1 MNQEPRRT
9 TRPVRRT
16 PARARRPA
24 RRKRSVISLP
34 RIGLVLAVALLIL
47 LGTCSTPPLRLW
59 SSSQAQLPA
68 QLGEDTSNHPTTI
81 PRLPTVTPWPSPS
94 ATAGVM
100 ANMLPTP
107 LPQPTIPPMLQ
118 PSVASVPLD
127 KVGVLIDTYVQ
138 DLANANFFSGAIL
151 VAHEGEILISK
162 GYGMANAEENRP
174 NTPHTRFR
182 LASVSKPFTSMAIM
196 QLHARN
202 RLNINDSICTYLPD
216 CPPAWQPVTIRHLL
230 THTSGIPNYTDFAN
244 FEQTEMYPTSVEH
257 LIDRFEHEPLLFE
270 PDALYS
276 YSNSGYV
283 LLGVIIERASGT
295 SYAEFVEEQIL
306 KPLEMWN
313 SGYDFNLDYVTDRA
327 LGYAAVGQPA
337 NPIDPSTL
345 YAAGALYST
354 VEDLYRWDQALYT
367 EQLLSQALL
376 DEMFTPHLGEYG
388 YGWRISGNY
397 GRRTLNHGG
406 LINGFSNYMARYPD
420 EQLTVIV
427 LSNLQSTDAYG
438 IGKYLAQLVFES
450 QSP

>member
-1 MNQEPRRT
+1 
-9 TRPVRRT
+9 
-16 PARARRPA
+16 
-24 RRKRSVISLP
+24 
-34 RIGLVLAVALLIL
+34 
-47 LGTCSTPPLRLW
+47 
-59 SSSQAQLPA
+59 
-68 QLGEDTSNHPTTI
+68 
-81 PRLPTVTPWPSPS
+81 
-94 ATAGVM
+94 
-100 ANMLPTP
+100 
-107 LPQPTIPPMLQ
+107 
-118 PSVASVPLD
+118 
-127 KVGVLIDTYVQ
+127 
-138 DLANANFFSGAIL
+138 
-151 VAHEGEILISK
+151 
-162 GYGMANAEENRP
+162 
-174 NTPHTRFR
+174 
-182 LASVSKPFTSMAIM
+182 
-196 QLHARN
+196 
-202 RLNINDSICTYLPD
+202 
-216 CPPAWQPVTIRHLL
+216 
-230 THTSGIPNYTDFAN
+230 
-244 FEQTEMYPTSVEH
+244 VEH

-295 SYAEFVEEQIL
+295 SCAEFIEEQIF

-313 SGYDFNLDYVTDRA
+313 SGYDLNLDYVTDRA

-354 VEDLYRWDQALYT
+354 AEDLYRWDQALYT
-367 EQLLSQALL
+367 EKLLPRALL

-438 IGKYLAQLVFES
+438 IGEYLAQLVFES